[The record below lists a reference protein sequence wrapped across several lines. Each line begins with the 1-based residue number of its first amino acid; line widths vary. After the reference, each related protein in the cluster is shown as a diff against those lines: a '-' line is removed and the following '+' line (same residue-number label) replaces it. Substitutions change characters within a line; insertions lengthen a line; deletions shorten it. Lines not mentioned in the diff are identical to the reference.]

1 MVRKCWGQDGHCSIS
16 NVSAWCARMHLSP
29 TATEEQQ
36 VCMHASTRLV
46 AVFVLKSH
54 ALHVVVSPYSC
65 LCLLQRPSC
74 PSSSVDLD
82 WCFLTNGVFKLCHSG
97 SGGWYSVHK
106 TLSSS
111 GTMGFSW
118 ILYRSFKDLH
128 NNSDNFESFCGP
140 ACNWWWWWWWWWCWC
155 WWWRQFSRLGHLCS
169 SSSSSSVWRRQVMLS
184 SQEQLP
190 TRICLSHSHRLSHPF
205 RHVRMHTLWSYRA
218 MISYG
223 VGLPAL
229 EFSQWLITSW
239 TTTRIDPSHPP
250 R

>member
-1 MVRKCWGQDGHCSIS
+1 
-16 NVSAWCARMHLSP
+16 
-29 TATEEQQ
+29 
-36 VCMHASTRLV
+36 
-46 AVFVLKSH
+46 
-54 ALHVVVSPYSC
+54 
-65 LCLLQRPSC
+65 
-74 PSSSVDLD
+74 
-82 WCFLTNGVFKLCHSG
+82 
-97 SGGWYSVHK
+97 
-106 TLSSS
+106 
-111 GTMGFSW
+111 
-118 ILYRSFKDLH
+118 
-128 NNSDNFESFCGP
+128 
-140 ACNWWWWWWWWWCWC
+140 
-155 WWWRQFSRLGHLCS
+155 LGHLCS